1 MRPHDLTRRQ
11 DLLRAEAD
19 AVAADLGLAELLA
32 PAGEAVRVGSA
43 ALGLMVRRD
52 LDVTVVCPVLDA
64 AAKALV
70 AGIGARLAVYDRVR
84 EVRFRDD
91 TGHWNTDP
99 RYPDGL
105 YLGVDCRA
113 ASGHAWTLDLWFVD
127 EPDRQP
133 DLAHLAGLP
142 PRLTDARRATILAVK
157 HAVAGRDGGGDSAR
171 VPSHEVYRAVLDAGV
186 TTVEEFDA
194 WRAREN
200 GLRADPG
207 AG

>member
-1 MRPHDLTRRQ
+1 MRPHDLAQQQ
-11 DLLRAEAD
+11 DLLRTESD
-19 AVAADLGLAELLA
+19 AVAADLGLAELLE

-52 LDVTVVCPVLDA
+52 LDVTVVCPVLDDA
-64 AAKALV
+64 ARALV
-70 AGIGARLAVYDRVR
+70 AGIGARLAVHGRVR

-105 YLGVDCRA
+105 YLGVGYRSA
-113 ASGHAWTLDLWFVD
+113 AGREWTLDLWFVD

-133 DLAHLAGLP
+133 DLAHLAELP
-142 PRLTDARRATILAVK
+142 PRLTDAHRATILALK
-157 HAVAGRDGGGDSAR
+157 HALAGRDNDGAR
-171 VPSHEVYRAVLDAGV
+171 VPSYDVYRAVLDEGV
-186 TTVEEFDA
+186 TTVGAFDA
-194 WRAREN
+194 WRAREK
-200 GLRADPG
+200 GLRAGPE